1 MAYAQQFDYGT
12 SEVRALFIL
21 LLAFSIFAS
30 WTVIIWMLGTRHG
43 AGMSIVGDITR
54 AFNGLADEVRSQRAA
69 TAGTG
74 RHHHRTTTTYEE
86 SRVGAHWPSNP
97 RHPKAD
103 TVVIAALPRDPSD
116 TDGRGIMAAIS

>member
-1 MAYAQQFDYGT
+1 LAYAQQIDYGT

-54 AFNGLADEVRSQRAA
+54 AFNGLADEVRNQRVAS
-69 TAGTG
+69 TG

-86 SRVGAHWPSNP
+86 SRVGAHWPNNP

-103 TVVIAALPRDPSD
+103 AKVVVQSLPRDPSD

>member
-1 MAYAQQFDYGT
+1 LAYAQQLDYGT
-12 SEVRALFIL
+12 GEVRALFIL

-43 AGMSIVGDITR
+43 AGMSIVGEITR
-54 AFNGLADEVRSQRAA
+54 AFNGVADEVRNQR

-74 RHHHRTTTTYEE
+74 RHHHSRPTTTYEE
-86 SRVGAHWPSNP
+86 SRVGGHWPHNP
-97 RHPKAD
+97 RRPKAD
-103 TVVIAALPRDPSD
+103 TGVVMHSLPRDPSD

>member
-1 MAYAQQFDYGT
+1 LAYAQQIDYGT

-21 LLAFSIFAS
+21 LLAFTIFAS

-43 AGMSIVGDITR
+43 AGMSVVGEITR
-54 AFNGLADEVRSQRAA
+54 AFNGVAEEVRNQR
-69 TAGTG
+69 TTGTG

-103 TVVIAALPRDPSD
+103 ATVVMQSLPRDPRDS
-116 TDGRGIMAAIS
+116 DGRDIMAAIS

>member
-1 MAYAQQFDYGT
+1 MVYAQQLDYGN

-21 LLAFSIFAS
+21 LLAFTIFAS

-43 AGMSIVGDITR
+43 AGMSIVSEITR
-54 AFNGLADEVRSQRAA
+54 AFNGVADDVRSQRSS
-69 TAGTG
+69 GSG

-86 SRVGAHWPSNP
+86 SRVRAHWPPNP

-103 TVVIAALPRDPSD
+103 VAAVIQALPRDPSD
-116 TDGRGIMAAIS
+116 TDGRGIMAAVN